1 MTDQPPHDGEGKRM
15 EASVEARLQFLEER
29 VKTLEAIVSAGPAP
43 ARAAPPKP
51 VEPAA
56 TRAAPWP
63 SAPQVSD
70 RAGEAAETAPPRAPF
85 DIEEL
90 LGGRVL
96 AWVGG
101 IAVVLA
107 AVFFLV
113 MAVHN
118 GWIDEPTRVVL
129 AFLGSTA
136 LLGAGVWLYEAKGR
150 TQAAL
155 ATVAAA
161 LAALYASDT
170 AATAVYHLVSSPVGL
185 VLAGLIGAAAML
197 IAIRWDSPVVAG
209 IGLVGGL
216 LSPVLVDAGTTAAS
230 LAFMTVALVAT
241 VGVLI
246 WRRWSWLASIAYV
259 VSAPQAAS
267 WVDSERHTH
276 LGLALAVTAAFWAL
290 FVVAALGYE
299 LRVPTQKLRVSS
311 ALLLLANAAATSAG
325 GWALLHS
332 TGNEIGATAWVIG
345 VAAAYVVLAIV
356 SFRGRVSGEIAGLLA
371 AVAAALAAVG
381 LALALDGPALVAGWA
396 AEAVLMAWIAR
407 RLGDERA
414 YLGSLAFLVL
424 AAGHALVFEA
434 RPAALAYGLDS
445 LPRAAA
451 ALAIV
456 VAGALLVAALLPAER
471 GQEANVLRGITA
483 GIAVY
488 LGSVLV
494 VDLAGAHAG
503 STTQTS
509 QLALSAFWALLG
521 FGALVAGLVR
531 DLRPLRLAGLAL
543 LGLAVVKVFLVDLA
557 ALESVWRVA
566 SFLALGLLLLAG
578 AFAYQRARAGVRS
591 GGET

>member
-230 LAFMTVALVAT
+230 LRSLPGGPVPPA
-241 VGVLI
+241 G
-246 WRRWSWLASIAYV
+246 
-259 VSAPQAAS
+259 APS
-267 WVDSERHTH
+267 C
-276 LGLALAVTAAFWAL
+276 G
-290 FVVAALGYE
+290 
-299 LRVPTQKLRVSS
+299 
-311 ALLLLANAAATSAG
+311 AG
-325 GWALLHS
+325 GGPPPIPSAWA
-332 TGNEIGATAWVIG
+332 
-345 VAAAYVVLAIV
+345 
-356 SFRGRVSGEIAGLLA
+356 R
-371 AVAAALAAVG
+371 
-381 LALALDGPALVAGWA
+381 
-396 AEAVLMAWIAR
+396 
-407 RLGDERA
+407 
-414 YLGSLAFLVL
+414 
-424 AAGHALVFEA
+424 
-434 RPAALAYGLDS
+434 
-445 LPRAAA
+445 PRAAGG
-451 ALAIV
+451 
-456 VAGALLVAALLPAER
+456 GA
-471 GQEANVLRGITA
+471 
-483 GIAVY
+483 
-488 LGSVLV
+488 
-494 VDLAGAHAG
+494 
-503 STTQTS
+503 
-509 QLALSAFWALLG
+509 
-521 FGALVAGLVR
+521 
-531 DLRPLRLAGLAL
+531 
-543 LGLAVVKVFLVDLA
+543 
-557 ALESVWRVA
+557 
-566 SFLALGLLLLAG
+566 
-578 AFAYQRARAGVRS
+578 
-591 GGET
+591 